1 MFTVEK
7 VGSDR
12 LDIEMS
18 GKLDSEEMRAA
29 LDELLDKSAEIEHG
43 KMLFDIVEY
52 HLPSMGAIGVEL
64 SRFPSMM
71 RFIRKFDRAV
81 VLSDTNWVK
90 KVSEAE
96 GFLIPGLTIKSF
108 NRDQRDQAEAWLEGF
123 GTDS

>member
-1 MFTVEK
+1 MFNVEK
-7 VGSDR
+7 VGNDR

-18 GKLDSEEMRAA
+18 GKLDSEEMRSA
-29 LDELLDKSAEIEHG
+29 LDELLDKSSDIQNG

-71 RFIRKFDRAV
+71 RFIRKFDRAA

-96 GFLIPGLTIKSF
+96 GFLIPGLNIKSF